1 MADYA
6 GGHGAAL
13 WGREESGID
22 GDVERSAS
30 VLYRYDEKRLAKAGR
45 FYRLYT
51 VADNIKKKSTV
62 FFVTFYFLFITGEND
77 ILLA

>member
-1 MADYA
+1 MEMWNVLHRYYIGMTKSALRKQ
-6 GGHGAAL
+6 GA
-13 WGREESGID
+13 
-22 GDVERSAS
+22 
-30 VLYRYDEKRLAKAGR
+30 

-51 VADNIKKKSTV
+51 TVDNIKKKSTV